1 MDYKDY
7 YATLDISTDA
17 DEQAIKTAF
26 RKLARVHHPDVAVE
40 KIGATE
46 RFKEINEAYTV
57 LSDPDKR
64 RTYDLFRTRYER
76 YQTTYRAPRPEP
88 SRPASANATNAKART
103 TGAASGATSSGR
115 ASGANP
121 GTASAGR
128 ASGARPGATSSG
140 AASGSTAGHASYG
153 PAAGAAP
160 GPTPGPTSDPTSAGP
175 AGGATSGAARGAQ
188 GGASSDRSGARRT
201 STRTVSE
208 EDFERLF
215 RGFMWA
221 Y

>member
-7 YATLDISTDA
+7 YATLGISTDA

-76 YQTTYRAPRPEP
+76 YQTTYRAPRPEAP
-88 SRPASANATNAKART
+88 RPAAGSGQSAKPRTADAT
-103 TGAASGATSSGR
+103 SGAT
-115 ASGANP
+115 
-121 GTASAGR
+121 SAGR
-128 ASGARPGATSSG
+128 ASSAVQVPPPQAELRARVQVQPPPARPQGRLQVTLPPARPRERLR
-140 AASGSTAGHASYG
+140 APAQDRLLVRP
-153 PAAGAAP
+153 PAAQPRARLRAQHAVHRAALQTTDP
-160 GPTPGPTSDPTSAGP
+160 GR
-175 AGGATSGAARGAQ
+175 AAR
-188 GGASSDRSGARRT
+188 
-201 STRTVSE
+201 TRTP
-208 EDFERLF
+208 
-215 RGFMWA
+215 
-221 Y
+221 

>member
-7 YATLDISTDA
+7 YATLDISADA

-103 TGAASGATSSGR
+103 TGAASGATSARKASGTSPGANPAGK
-115 ASGANP
+115 ASGA
-121 GTASAGR
+121 S
-128 ASGARPGATSSG
+128 PGATSAG
-140 AASGSTAGHASYG
+140 AATGSTAGHTPYG
-153 PAAGAAP
+153 TAAGAAP
-160 GPTPGPTSDPTSAGP
+160 GA
-175 AGGATSGAARGAQ
+175 AGGRQRGP
-188 GGASSDRSGARRT
+188 RGARRP
-201 STRTVSE
+201 SGHRVRA
-208 EDFERLF
+208 DDRRRPFQGRQRHARA
-215 RGFMWA
+215 RGR
-221 Y
+221 